1 MRILKLQHDD
11 FGFRG
16 EKVSLNIHQKIA
28 LSFSVLTFLLLMY
41 EEIFHL
47 LAELFHVV
55 FETVENILDILIEHF
70 LETSTHE
77 TQVIVFYI
85 LVPLIFLI
93 LFQVY
98 CWLPR
103 LYRVLKRQL
112 HHQKIEMLAQW
123 HVLPLTVKLEWWLF
137 FISFFSCVIFFSF

>member
-28 LSFSVLTFLLLMY
+28 LSFSVVTFLLLMY

-47 LAELFHVV
+47 LAEFFHVM
-55 FETVENILDILIEHF
+55 FESIENILDILIEHF

-85 LVPLIFLI
+85 LVPLIFLT

-103 LYRVLKRQL
+103 LYRVLKRHL
-112 HHQKIEMLAQW
+112 HRQKIETLAQW

-137 FISFFSCVIFFSF
+137 FISFFSCLIFFSF